1 MADKLKDTLFSD
13 DKVRQVARAIGDA
26 VPGFDVE
33 AMVGAV
39 IDDRWPELAL
49 KARMR
54 HVTERLHE
62 ALALPYPEALDV
74 LYEIAP
80 NAPGFFAIVLPDYVE
95 CYGLDDPERSL
106 PALAYFTR
114 FGSSEFAIRPFLDAD
129 PEATLPVMLEWAHD
143 DNEHVRRLASEGCRP
158 RLPWA
163 MALPAFK
170 ADPAPLLPIL
180 EALHDDPSEY
190 VRRSVANNLNDI
202 SKDHPDVVLEVAER
216 WLGQTAETDKLVKHA
231 LRTQLKAGDT
241 RALVLFGFTA
251 PDDLHIDGLTI
262 TPAAVAIGDD
272 IRFEFTLRVGSAT
285 AAKVRLE
292 YVVHFVKKRGTSP
305 KVFQIRE
312 GTFDPGEH
320 AFRRKHS
327 FQDRSTRKH
336 YPGRHELAIVVNGV
350 EKVRGAMEVV

>member
-1 MADKLKDTLFSD
+1 MADALKDTLFSD
-13 DKVRQVARAIGDA
+13 DKVQQVARAIADV

-39 IDDRWPELAL
+39 LDDRWPELAL

-62 ALALPYPEALDV
+62 ALALPYPAALEV
-74 LYEIAP
+74 LYAIAP

-95 CYGLDDPERSL
+95 CYGQHDRERSL

-129 PEATLPVMLEWAHD
+129 PDSTLPVLLQWAGD

-163 MALPAFK
+163 MALPGFK
-170 ADPAPLLPIL
+170 ANPAPLLPIL
-180 EALHDDPSEY
+180 EVLRDDPSEY

-202 SKDHPDVVLEVAER
+202 SKDHPDVVLEVAGR
-216 WLGQTAETDKLVKHA
+216 WLGHSPETDKLVKHA
-231 LRTQLKAGDT
+231 LRTLLKAGDT
-241 RALVLFGFTA
+241 RALVLFGFTS
-251 PDDLHIDGLTI
+251 PDDLHIDGLAI
-262 TPAAVAIGDD
+262 EPSAVRIGDD
-272 IRFEFTLRVGSAT
+272 VHFEFTLRVAT
-285 AAKVRLE
+285 AKAAKVRLE
-292 YVVHFVKKRGTSP
+292 YIVHFVKKRGTSP

-312 GTFDPGEH
+312 GTFEPGEH

-327 FQDRSTRKH
+327 FQNRSTRKH
-336 YPGRHELAIVVNGV
+336 YPGRHELAVVVNGV
-350 EKVRGAMEVV
+350 EKARSVVEVA